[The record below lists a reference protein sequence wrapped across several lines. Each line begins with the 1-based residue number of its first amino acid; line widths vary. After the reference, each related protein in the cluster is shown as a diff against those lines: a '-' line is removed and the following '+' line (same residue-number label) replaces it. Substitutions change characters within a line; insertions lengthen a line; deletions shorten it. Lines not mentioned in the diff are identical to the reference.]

1 MKKNFNKSQI
11 ERYSRQIVL
20 KDVGILGQ
28 KKIFNSKILIVG
40 AGGLGS
46 PVLLYLAAAGIGTIG
61 IIDDDRVDISNLQR
75 QVLHRTEDVGR
86 LKVESAK
93 EQLLALDPNLTIID
107 HKERLNPGNALE
119 LFTGWDIVVD
129 GTDNIPTRYLIDDAC
144 HLLSIPW
151 VYGSIHRFE
160 GQVSFF
166 STKNDRRYRDLFPEA
181 PPASALQNC
190 AEAGVFGILPGVVGS
205 IQATEVIKHI
215 VGMESSLIGRLFLY
229 DAETMTTQS
238 LRFEALETKP
248 EITDLSHAQ
257 RLFDDPMYCNPS
269 LQQVQEDEDLG
280 ESMMQSITVP
290 ELKSRQ
296 QGGWDPFI
304 IDVRSDEELE
314 QVRLSTFDLHVVH
327 DIADTAAGDVPE
339 GRDVVVMCRSG
350 MRSQLAI
357 MLLNQSG
364 IDSSR
369 LYNLTGGIMAWGQ
382 IAPEDI
388 VQG

>member
-1 MKKNFNKSQI
+1 MVDMQ
-11 ERYSRQIVL
+11 RHARHLVL
-20 KDVGILGQ
+20 PQVGMEGQ
-28 KKIFNSKILIVG
+28 TKLAEAKVFVVG

-93 EQLLALDPNLTIID
+93 EQLLALDPNLTIVE
-107 HKERLNPGNALE
+107 HEERLNPENVID

-166 STKNDRRYRDLFPEA
+166 STKENRRYRDLFPEA

-190 AEAGVFGILPGVVGS
+190 AEAGVFGVLPGVIGS
-205 IQATEVIKHI
+205 IQATEVIKYI
-215 VGMESSLIGRLFLY
+215 VGMESSLIGRLLLY
-229 DAETMTTQS
+229 DAESMTMQS
-238 LRFEALETKP
+238 LGFDALETTP
-248 EITDLSHAQ
+248 DITDLSFAQ
-257 RLFDDPMYCNPS
+257 RLFDDPTYCTPR
-269 LQQVQEDEDLG
+269 LQQVEKDEVSA
-280 ESMMQSITVP
+280 ETMMQSITVP
-290 ELKSRQ
+290 ELKSKQ

-314 QVRLSTFDLHVVH
+314 QARLSTFDLHVIH
-327 DIADTAAGDVPE
+327 DVATTASDEIPQD
-339 GRDVVVMCRSG
+339 RDVVVMCRSG
-350 MRSQLAI
+350 MRSQMAI
-357 MLLNQSG
+357 MLLHQSG
-364 IDSSR
+364 IDSTR
-369 LYNLTGGIMAWGQ
+369 LFNLTGGIMAWAQ

-388 VQG
+388 VHG

>member
-1 MKKNFNKSQI
+1 MVDM
-11 ERYSRQIVL
+11 ERHARHLVL
-20 KDVGILGQ
+20 PQVGIEGQ
-28 KKIFNSKILIVG
+28 EKLANAKVLVVG

-86 LKVESAK
+86 WKVDSAK
-93 EQLLALDPNLTIID
+93 EQLLALDPNLTIIE
-107 HKERLNPGNALE
+107 HKQRLTPENALAI
-119 LFTGWDIVVD
+119 FTGWDIVVD

-166 STKNDRRYRDLFPEA
+166 SSNEHRRYRDLFPEA

-190 AEAGVFGILPGVVGS
+190 AEAGVFGVLPGVVGS
-205 IQATEVIKHI
+205 LQATEVIKHI
-215 VGMESSLIGRLFLY
+215 VGMGSSLIGRLLIY
-229 DAETMTTQS
+229 DAESMTMQTLQFGELDS
-238 LRFEALETKP
+238 KP
-248 EITDLSHAQ
+248 EINDLSLAQ
-257 RLFDDPMYCNPS
+257 QLFDDPTYCTPRP
-269 LQQVQEDEDLG
+269 QQVQEDEDSG
-280 ESMMQSITVP
+280 EFMMQSITVT
-290 ELKSRQ
+290 ELKTKQQ
-296 QGGWDPFI
+296 QGWNPFI

-314 QVRLSTFDLHVVH
+314 QARLNAFDLHVIH
-327 DIADTAAGDVPE
+327 
-339 GRDVVVMCRSG
+339 DVVGSVVNEVPQDRDLVVLCRSG
-350 MRSQLAI
+350 MRSQMAI
-357 MLLNQSG
+357 MMLNQSG

-369 LYNLTGGIMAWGQ
+369 MYNLTGGLMAWAQ

-388 VQG
+388 IQG

>member
-1 MKKNFNKSQI
+1 MVDMQ
-11 ERYSRQIVL
+11 RHARHLVL
-20 KDVGILGQ
+20 PQVGMEGQ
-28 KKIFNSKILIVG
+28 TKLAEAKVFVVG

-61 IIDDDRVDISNLQR
+61 IIDDDHVDISNLQR

-93 EQLLALDPNLTIID
+93 EQLLALDPNLTIVE
-107 HKERLNPGNALE
+107 HEERLNPENVID

-166 STKNDRRYRDLFPEA
+166 STEENRRYRDLFPEA

-190 AEAGVFGILPGVVGS
+190 AEAGVFGVLPGVIGS
-205 IQATEVIKHI
+205 IQATEVIKYI
-215 VGMESSLIGRLFLY
+215 VGMESSLIGRLLLY
-229 DAETMTTQS
+229 DAESMTMQS
-238 LRFEALETKP
+238 LRFDALETTLD
-248 EITDLSHAQ
+248 ITDLSFAQ
-257 RLFDDPMYCNPS
+257 RLFDDPTYCTPR
-269 LQQVQEDEDLG
+269 LQQVEKDEVSA
-280 ESMMQSITVP
+280 ETMMQSITVP
-290 ELKSRQ
+290 ELKSKQ
-296 QGGWDPFI
+296 QGGWNPFI

-314 QVRLSTFDLHVVH
+314 QARLSTFDLHVLH
-327 DIADTAAGDVPE
+327 DVATTASDEIPQD
-339 GRDVVVMCRSG
+339 RDVVVMCRSG
-350 MRSQLAI
+350 MRSQMAI
-357 MLLNQSG
+357 MLLHQSG
-364 IDSSR
+364 IDSTR
-369 LYNLTGGIMAWGQ
+369 LFNLTGGIMAWAQ

-388 VQG
+388 VHG

>member
-1 MKKNFNKSQI
+1 MVDMQ
-11 ERYSRQIVL
+11 RHARHLVL
-20 KDVGILGQ
+20 PQVGMEGQ
-28 KKIFNSKILIVG
+28 TKLAEAKVFVVG

-93 EQLLALDPNLTIID
+93 EQLLALDPNLTIVE
-107 HKERLNPGNALE
+107 HEERLNPENVID
-119 LFTGWDIVVD
+119 LFTGWDIIVD

-166 STKNDRRYRDLFPEA
+166 STKENRRYRDLFPEA

-190 AEAGVFGILPGVVGS
+190 AEAGVFGVLPGVIGS
-205 IQATEVIKHI
+205 IQATEVIKYI
-215 VGMESSLIGRLFLY
+215 VGMESSLIGRLLLY
-229 DAETMTTQS
+229 DAESMTMQS
-238 LRFEALETKP
+238 LGFDALETTP
-248 EITDLSHAQ
+248 EITDLSFAQ
-257 RLFDDPMYCNPS
+257 RLFDDPTYCTPR
-269 LQQVQEDEDLG
+269 LQQVEKDEVSA
-280 ESMMQSITVP
+280 ETMMQSITVP
-290 ELKSRQ
+290 ELKSKQ
-296 QGGWDPFI
+296 QGGWNPFI

-314 QVRLSTFDLHVVH
+314 QARLSTFDLHVLH
-327 DIADTAAGDVPE
+327 DVATTASDKIPQD
-339 GRDVVVMCRSG
+339 RDVVVMCRSG
-350 MRSQLAI
+350 MRSQMAI
-357 MLLNQSG
+357 MLLHQSG
-364 IDSSR
+364 IDSTR
-369 LYNLTGGIMAWGQ
+369 LFNLTGGIMAWAQ

-388 VQG
+388 VHG

>member
-1 MKKNFNKSQI
+1 MVDMQ
-11 ERYSRQIVL
+11 RHARHLVL
-20 KDVGILGQ
+20 PQVGMEGQ
-28 KKIFNSKILIVG
+28 TKLAEAKVFVVG

-93 EQLLALDPNLTIID
+93 EQLLALDPNLTIVE
-107 HKERLNPGNALE
+107 HEERLNPENVID

-166 STKNDRRYRDLFPEA
+166 STKENRRYRDLFPEA

-190 AEAGVFGILPGVVGS
+190 AEAGVFGVLPGVIGS
-205 IQATEVIKHI
+205 IQATEVIKYI
-215 VGMESSLIGRLFLY
+215 VGMESSLIGRLLLY
-229 DAETMTTQS
+229 DAESMTMQS
-238 LRFEALETKP
+238 LRFDALETTP
-248 EITDLSHAQ
+248 EITDLSFAQ
-257 RLFDDPMYCNPS
+257 RLFDDPTYCTPR
-269 LQQVQEDEDLG
+269 LQQVEKDEVSA
-280 ESMMQSITVP
+280 ETMMQSITVP
-290 ELKSRQ
+290 ELKSKQ
-296 QGGWDPFI
+296 QGGWNPFI

-314 QVRLSTFDLHVVH
+314 QARLSTFDLHVLH
-327 DIADTAAGDVPE
+327 DVATTASDKIPQD
-339 GRDVVVMCRSG
+339 RDVVVMCRSG
-350 MRSQLAI
+350 MRSQMAI
-357 MLLNQSG
+357 MLLHQSG
-364 IDSSR
+364 IDSTR
-369 LYNLTGGIMAWGQ
+369 LFNLTGGIMAWAQ

-388 VQG
+388 VHG

>member
-1 MKKNFNKSQI
+1 MVDMQ
-11 ERYSRQIVL
+11 RHARHLVL
-20 KDVGILGQ
+20 PQVGMEGQ
-28 KKIFNSKILIVG
+28 TKLAEAKVFVVG

-93 EQLLALDPNLTIID
+93 EQLLALDPNLTIVE
-107 HKERLNPGNALE
+107 HEERLNPENVID

-166 STKNDRRYRDLFPEA
+166 STKENRRYRDLFPEA

-190 AEAGVFGILPGVVGS
+190 AEAGVFGVLPGVIGS
-205 IQATEVIKHI
+205 IQATEVIKYI
-215 VGMESSLIGRLFLY
+215 VGMESSLIGRLLLY
-229 DAETMTTQS
+229 DAESMTMQS
-238 LRFEALETKP
+238 LRFDALDTAP
-248 EITDLSHAQ
+248 DITDLSTVQ
-257 RLFDDPMYCNPS
+257 RLFDDPTYCIPR
-269 LQQVQEDEDLG
+269 LQQVEKDEVSA
-280 ESMMQSITVP
+280 ETMMQSITVP
-290 ELKSRQ
+290 ELKSKQ
-296 QGGWDPFI
+296 QGGWNPFI

-314 QVRLSTFDLHVVH
+314 QARLSTFDLHVLH
-327 DIADTAAGDVPE
+327 DVATTASDKIPQD
-339 GRDVVVMCRSG
+339 RDVVVMCRSG
-350 MRSQLAI
+350 MRSQMAI
-357 MLLNQSG
+357 MLLHQSG
-364 IDSSR
+364 IDSTR
-369 LYNLTGGIMAWGQ
+369 LFNLTGGIMAWAQ

-388 VQG
+388 VHG

>member
-1 MKKNFNKSQI
+1 MVDM
-11 ERYSRQIVL
+11 ERHARHLVL
-20 KDVGILGQ
+20 PQVGIVGQ
-28 KKIFNSKILIVG
+28 EKLSNAKVLVVG

-86 LKVESAK
+86 LKVDSAK
-93 EQLLALDPNLTIID
+93 EQLLALDPNLTIIE
-107 HKERLNPGNALE
+107 HNQRLTPEKALE
-119 LFTGWDIVVD
+119 TFTGWDIVVD

-166 STKNDRRYRDLFPEA
+166 SSKENRRYRDLFPEA

-190 AEAGVFGILPGVVGS
+190 AQAGVFGVLPGVVGS
-205 IQATEVIKHI
+205 LQATEVIKHI
-215 VGMESSLIGRLFLY
+215 IGMGSSLVGRLLIY
-229 DAETMTTQS
+229 DAESMTMQTLQ
-238 LRFEALETKP
+238 FGALDSKP
-248 EITDLSHAQ
+248 EINDLSLSQ
-257 RLFDDPMYCNPS
+257 ELYDDSTYCTPS
-269 LQQVQEDEDLG
+269 PQQVQEDQAVG
-280 ESMMQSITVP
+280 EPMMQSMTVD
-290 ELKSRQ
+290 ELKSKQ
-296 QGGWDPFI
+296 QEGWDPFI

-314 QVRLSTFDLHVVH
+314 QVRLNEFDLHVIH
-327 DIADTAAGDVPE
+327 DVADSAANEVPQD
-339 GRDVVVMCRSG
+339 RDVVVMCRSG

-364 IDSSR
+364 IESTR

-388 VQG
+388 VRG

>member
-1 MKKNFNKSQI
+1 MVDMQ
-11 ERYSRQIVL
+11 RHARHLVL
-20 KDVGILGQ
+20 PQVGMEGQ
-28 KKIFNSKILIVG
+28 TKLAEAKVFVVG

-93 EQLLALDPNLTIID
+93 EQLLALDPNLTIVE
-107 HKERLNPGNALE
+107 HQERLNPENVID

-166 STKNDRRYRDLFPEA
+166 STKENRRYRDLFPEA

-190 AEAGVFGILPGVVGS
+190 AEAGVFGVLPGVIGS
-205 IQATEVIKHI
+205 IQATEVIKYI
-215 VGMESSLIGRLFLY
+215 VGMESSLIGRLLLY
-229 DAETMTTQS
+229 DAESMTMQS
-238 LRFEALETKP
+238 LGFDALETTP
-248 EITDLSHAQ
+248 EITDLSFAQ
-257 RLFDDPMYCNPS
+257 RLFDDPTYCTPR
-269 LQQVQEDEDLG
+269 LQQVEKDEVSA
-280 ESMMQSITVP
+280 ETMMQSITVP
-290 ELKSRQ
+290 ELKSKQ
-296 QGGWDPFI
+296 QGGWNPFI

-314 QVRLSTFDLHVVH
+314 QARLSTFDLHVLH
-327 DIADTAAGDVPE
+327 DVATTASDKIPQD
-339 GRDVVVMCRSG
+339 RDVVVMCRSG
-350 MRSQLAI
+350 MRSQMAI
-357 MLLNQSG
+357 MLLHQSG
-364 IDSSR
+364 IDSTR
-369 LYNLTGGIMAWGQ
+369 LFNLTGGIMAWAQ

-388 VQG
+388 VHG

>member
-1 MKKNFNKSQI
+1 MVDMQ
-11 ERYSRQIVL
+11 RHARHLVL
-20 KDVGILGQ
+20 PQVGMEGQ
-28 KKIFNSKILIVG
+28 TKLAEAKVFVVG

-93 EQLLALDPNLTIID
+93 EQLLALDPNLTIVE
-107 HKERLNPGNALE
+107 HEERLNPENVID

-166 STKNDRRYRDLFPEA
+166 STKENRRYRDLFPEA

-190 AEAGVFGILPGVVGS
+190 AEAGVFGVLPGVIGS
-205 IQATEVIKHI
+205 IQATEVIKYI
-215 VGMESSLIGRLFLY
+215 VGMESSLIGRLLLY
-229 DAETMTTQS
+229 DAESMTMQS
-238 LRFEALETKP
+238 LGFDALETTP
-248 EITDLSHAQ
+248 EITDLSTAR
-257 RLFDDPMYCNPS
+257 RLFDDPTYCTPR
-269 LQQVQEDEDLG
+269 LQQVEKDEVSA
-280 ESMMQSITVP
+280 ETMMQSITVP
-290 ELKSRQ
+290 ELKSKQ
-296 QGGWDPFI
+296 QGGWNPFI

-314 QVRLSTFDLHVVH
+314 QARLSTFDLHVIH
-327 DIADTAAGDVPE
+327 DVATTASDEIPQD
-339 GRDVVVMCRSG
+339 RDVVVMCRSG
-350 MRSQLAI
+350 MRSQMAI
-357 MLLNQSG
+357 MLLHQSG
-364 IDSSR
+364 IDSTR
-369 LYNLTGGIMAWGQ
+369 LFNLTGGIMAWAQ

-388 VQG
+388 VHG

>member
-1 MKKNFNKSQI
+1 MVDMQ
-11 ERYSRQIVL
+11 RHARHLVL
-20 KDVGILGQ
+20 PQVGVEGQ
-28 KKIFNSKILIVG
+28 EKLAKAKVFVVG

-46 PVLLYLAAAGIGTIG
+46 PALLYLAAAGIGTIG

-75 QVLHRTEDVGR
+75 QVLHRTEDIGR

-93 EQLLALDPNLTIID
+93 EQLLALDPNLTIIE
-107 HKERLNPGNALE
+107 HKERLNPENALE

-166 STKNDRRYRDLFPEA
+166 STKDNRRYRDLFPEA
-181 PPASALQNC
+181 PPASAIQNC
-190 AEAGVFGILPGVVGS
+190 AESGVFGILPGVVGS

-215 VGMESSLIGRLFLY
+215 IGMESSLIGSLFLY
-229 DAETMTTQS
+229 DAESMTTQS
-238 LRFEALETKP
+238 LRFEALDKKP

-257 RLFDDPMYCNPS
+257 RLFDDPMYCTPLS
-269 LQQVQEDEDLG
+269 QQVQEDEDLG
-280 ESMMQSITVP
+280 ESMMQSITVL
-290 ELKSRQ
+290 ELKSKQ
-296 QGGWDPFI
+296 QGGWNPFV
-304 IDVRSDEELE
+304 IDVRSAEELE

-327 DIADTAAGDVPE
+327 EVADTAAGDVPE

-364 IDSSR
+364 IDPSR

-388 VQG
+388 IQG

>member
-1 MKKNFNKSQI
+1 MVDVQ
-11 ERYSRQIVL
+11 RHARHLVL
-20 KDVGILGQ
+20 PQVGIEGQ
-28 KKIFNSKILIVG
+28 ERLARAKVFVVG

-93 EQLLALDPNLTIID
+93 EQLLALDPNLTIIE
-107 HKERLNPGNALE
+107 HKERLNPNNALK
-119 LFTGWDIVVD
+119 LFSGWDIVVD

-144 HLLSIPW
+144 SLLSIPW

-166 STKNDRRYRDLFPEA
+166 STKQNRCYRDLFPEA

-190 AEAGVFGILPGVVGS
+190 AEAGVFGVLPGVVGS
-205 IQATEVIKHI
+205 IQATEVIKYI
-215 VGMESSLIGRLFLY
+215 VGMEPSLIGRLLLY
-229 DAETMTTQS
+229 DAESMSMQS
-238 LRFEALETKP
+238 LQFEALESKP
-248 EITDLSHAQ
+248 EITDLRYAQ
-257 RLFDDPMYCNPS
+257 ALFDDPMYCTPRP
-269 LQQVQEDEDLG
+269 QQVQEDEVPG
-280 ESMMQSITVP
+280 ESMMQSITVSD
-290 ELKSRQ
+290 LKTKQ
-296 QGGWDPFI
+296 QGGWNPFI
-304 IDVRSDEELE
+304 IDVRSEGELE

-327 DIADTAAGDVPE
+327 EVADTAADSVPE
-339 GRDVVVMCRSG
+339 ERDVVVICRSG

-364 IDSSR
+364 IGMTR
-369 LYNLTGGIMAWGQ
+369 MFNLTGGIMAWAR

-388 VQG
+388 IRG